1 MDIVYTRCAAI
12 DVHKRTAVATIGL
25 VEGQGRRTK
34 QTRTFSTM
42 LADLE
47 RLADWLI
54 EHGVTHVAVESTG
67 VYWRPIFNVLEA
79 RGVVVVLANAA
90 HVKAVPGRKTDVR
103 DSEWLLDLMQHGLI
117 RGSFI
122 PPAPIRELRELT
134 RYRTSLI
141 EEQTRGSIASTSCW
155 RT

>member
-1 MDIVYTRCAAI
+1 MDIIYTQAAAI

-25 VEGQGRRTK
+25 VDERGQRTK

-54 EHGVTHVAVESTG
+54 EHRVTHVALESTG

-79 RGVVVVLANAA
+79 RGLVVVLANAA

-103 DSEWLLDLMQHGLI
+103 LRHEVVSVAVEPERSGLNLVFCHQYPTVAC
-117 RGSFI
+117 G
-122 PPAPIRELRELT
+122 
-134 RYRTSLI
+134 
-141 EEQTRGSIASTSCW
+141 
-155 RT
+155 